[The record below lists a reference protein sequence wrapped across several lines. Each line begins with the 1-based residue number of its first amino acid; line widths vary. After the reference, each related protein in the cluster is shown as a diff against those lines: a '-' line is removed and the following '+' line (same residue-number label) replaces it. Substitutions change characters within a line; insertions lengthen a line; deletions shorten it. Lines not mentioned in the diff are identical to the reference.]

1 MTDHNENKIIHE
13 EDKDH
18 PPEFEEMLDGA
29 VSLVLVEKLCEDIEI
44 KERDDVELVYDMS
57 MKAISALGKLRK
69 AEGFPKPKDFPR
81 RQKILLNRL
90 FRYNLLDD
98 IPFPE
103 VDTPYERFK
112 AQLYSSP
119 GIKFRVA
126 RVERRPR
133 K

>member
-1 MTDHNENKIIHE
+1 MTDHNENKIIDE

-29 VSLVLVEKLCEDIEI
+29 VSFVLVEKLCEDIEI
-44 KERDDVELVYDMS
+44 KDRDDVELVYDMS
-57 MKAISALGKLRK
+57 MKAISVLGKLRK

-103 VDTPYERFK
+103 VDTPYERFR
-112 AQLYSSP
+112 AQLYFSP

-126 RVERRPR
+126 RVERRPC